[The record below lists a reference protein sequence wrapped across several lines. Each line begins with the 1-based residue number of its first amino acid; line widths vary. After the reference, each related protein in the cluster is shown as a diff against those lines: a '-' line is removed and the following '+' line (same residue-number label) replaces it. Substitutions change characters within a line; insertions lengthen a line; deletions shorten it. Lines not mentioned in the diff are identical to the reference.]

1 MKHVKAAGVNI
12 VRSGRDPECV
22 LPDQASLQLLM
33 AAGGVCD
40 LCEQSE
46 EGLEP
51 VELQGQQG
59 L

>member
-12 VRSGRDPECV
+12 VSSRDPECV

-33 AAGGVCD
+33 AASGVCD

-59 L
+59 V